1 MNISRGAELL
11 TNNDSLTQE
20 EINEILNNNIMINAQ
35 KSATNVA
42 LVERV
47 HTIANANEREVMEPL
62 EFRKS
67 MNLQYA
73 KGQYGRI
80 A

>member
-35 KSATNVA
+35 KSALSSAAT
-42 LVERV
+42 
-47 HTIANANEREVMEPL
+47 HKREDI
-62 EFRKS
+62 
-67 MNLQYA
+67 MNC
-73 KGQYGRI
+73 K
-80 A
+80 